1 MEGYFNKW
9 IKLQEEAL
17 QEIRESFSEVPRFYV
32 ELQQQE
38 LRTLDVLRKFEDG
51 YLNIKFQKN

>member
-1 MEGYFNKW
+1 M
-9 IKLQEEAL
+9 

>member
-17 QEIRESFSEVPRFYV
+17 QEIRESFSKVPRFYV